1 MTLQDL
7 LDYVEKKKIPADWE
21 LFILPKDQGIKPV
34 EDFIRDGNGLIICE
48 ENVSGDLRRRWWK
61 GGD

>member
-7 LDYVEKKKIPADWE
+7 LDYVENKNVSKDRE
-21 LFILPKDQGIKPV
+21 LFILPNGQSIRPV

-48 ENVSGDLRRRWWK
+48 ENVSGDLRNRWWK